1 MTAQQT
7 AATAESFPN
16 GASVLAMVGG
26 CLMIVAGLLILGLG
40 VFVIPH
46 LNPSVFGN
54 GTASI
59 PVRNMPS
66 FVGSVLAGVGSFG
79 LISGVIVLGSGF
91 MLRVKPDQ
99 SAVWGLLMLIFSVL
113 SFFGTGGF
121 IVGAILGIIGGVMT
135 LRWKRPAAS
144 APSGSVPG
152 A

>member
-1 MTAQQT
+1 MNAQQT
-7 AATAESFPN
+7 TTAAESFPN

-26 CLMIVAGLLILGLG
+26 CLMIVAGLLVLGLG

-59 PVRNMPS
+59 PVQNMPS

-79 LISGVIVLGSGF
+79 LISGVIVLGSGI

-121 IVGAILGIIGGVMT
+121 IIGAILGIVGGVMT
-135 LRWKRPAAS
+135 LRWKRPTAS
-144 APSGSVPG
+144 ASSGSIPG